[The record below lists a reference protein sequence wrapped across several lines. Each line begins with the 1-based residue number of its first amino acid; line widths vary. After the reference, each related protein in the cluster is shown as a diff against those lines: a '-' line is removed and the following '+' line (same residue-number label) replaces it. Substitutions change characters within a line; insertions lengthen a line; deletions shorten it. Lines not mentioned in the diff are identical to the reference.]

1 MSLIQA
7 FILGLLQGA
16 TEYIPVSSSA
26 HLVLVPWLVGWSE
39 PPFTFDV
46 LVQWGT
52 LVGVIVYFWHDLW
65 AIVRAAL
72 SGLLRRRPFESFEAR
87 LGWYIVVATIPAT
100 LFGFWLKRAFEATY
114 SQPLIVAVLLFGT
127 ALMLVLA
134 EYRGRQQRSLNQMVW
149 LDALDIGMW
158 QVAALLPG
166 ISRSGA
172 TISGAMLRDLER
184 RSAARFSFLLS
195 IPALLGAG
203 VVAMMDLVRSESLS
217 SELYPLALGFI
228 TAALSGYLCIRWL
241 LRYLQGH
248 RLTVFAAYCALLGSF
263 CLVIALLR
271 SGL

>member
-26 HLVLVPWLVGWSE
+26 HLVLFPWLVGWAE

-65 AIVRAAL
+65 AVLRAVL
-72 SGLLRRRPFESFEAR
+72 QGLLQRRPFATFEAR
-87 LGWYIVVATIPAT
+87 LGWYLVVATLPAMV
-100 LFGFWLKRAFEATY
+100 FGFWFKQAFEITY
-114 SQPLIVAVLLFGT
+114 GQPPVAAALLLGT

-134 EYRGRQQRSLNQMVW
+134 EYRGKQQRRLEHMSW
-149 LDALDIGMW
+149 WDALDVGLW

-184 RSAARFSFLLS
+184 RAAARFSFLLS

-203 VVAMMDLVRSESLS
+203 LVATADLLQSESLS
-217 SELYPLALGFI
+217 SELPPLAVGF
-228 TAALSGYLCIRWL
+228 TMAAVSGYLCIRWL

-248 RLTVFAAYCALLGSF
+248 RLTIFAAYCALLGIF
-263 CLVIALLR
+263 CLLIAWLR
-271 SGL
+271 GG

>member
-26 HLVLVPWLVGWSE
+26 HLVLFPWLVGWTE

-52 LVGVIVYFWHDLW
+52 LVGVIVYFWQDLW
-65 AIVRAAL
+65 TIVRAVL
-72 SGLLRRRPFESFEAR
+72 QGFLRRRPFASFEAR
-87 LGWYIVVATIPAT
+87 LGWYLIVATIPAVV
-100 LFGFWLKRAFEATY
+100 FGFWLKQAFEVAY
-114 SQPLIVAVLLFGT
+114 GQPLVVAALLLGT

-134 EYRGRQQRSLNQMVW
+134 EYRGKQARCLEHMSW
-149 LDALDIGMW
+149 WDALDVGLW

-184 RSAARFSFLLS
+184 RAAARFSFLLS

-203 VVAMMDLVRSESLS
+203 LVATADLVQSGSLS
-217 SELYPLALGFI
+217 SELPPLVVGFSV
-228 TAALSGYLCIRWL
+228 AAVSGYLCIRWL
-241 LRYLQGH
+241 LRYLQAH
-248 RLTVFAAYCALLGSF
+248 RLTVFAAYCALLGIF
-263 CLVIALLR
+263 CLLVALLR
-271 SGL
+271 GG

>member
-26 HLVLVPWLVGWSE
+26 HLVLFPWLVGWAE

-52 LVGVIVYFWHDLW
+52 LVGVIVYFWQDLW
-65 AIVRAAL
+65 AVVHAMVQ
-72 SGLLRRRPFESFEAR
+72 GLLQRRPFASFEAR
-87 LGWYIVVATIPAT
+87 LGWYLIVATLPAVV
-100 LFGFWLKRAFEATY
+100 FGFWLKRAFEITY
-114 SQPLIVAVLLFGT
+114 SQPLVAAALLLGT
-127 ALMLVLA
+127 ALMLALA
-134 EYRGRQQRSLNQMVW
+134 EYRGKQQRHLEHMGW
-149 LDALDIGMW
+149 WDALDVGLW

-184 RSAARFSFLLS
+184 RAAARFSFLLS

-203 VVAMMDLVRSESLS
+203 LVATADLLRSESLS
-217 SELYPLALGFI
+217 SELPPLTVGF
-228 TAALSGYLCIRWL
+228 TMAAVSGYLCIRWL
-241 LRYLQGH
+241 LRYLQSH
-248 RLTVFAAYCALLGSF
+248 RLTVFAAYCALLGIF
-263 CLVIALLR
+263 CLLVAWLR
-271 SGL
+271 GG

>member
-26 HLVLVPWLVGWSE
+26 HLVLFPWLVGWAE

-65 AIVRAAL
+65 AVLRAVL
-72 SGLLRRRPFESFEAR
+72 QGLLQRRPFATFEAR
-87 LGWYIVVATIPAT
+87 LGWYLVVATLPAVV
-100 LFGFWLKRAFEATY
+100 FGFWLKQAFEITY
-114 SQPLIVAVLLFGT
+114 GQPPIAAALLLGT

-134 EYRGRQQRSLNQMVW
+134 EYRGKQQRRLEHMSW
-149 LDALDIGMW
+149 WDALDVGLW

-184 RSAARFSFLLS
+184 RAAARFSFLLS

-203 VVAMMDLVRSESLS
+203 LVATADLLQSESLS
-217 SELYPLALGFI
+217 SELPPLAVGF
-228 TAALSGYLCIRWL
+228 TMAAVSGYLCIRWL

-248 RLTVFAAYCALLGSF
+248 RLTIFAAYCALLGIF
-263 CLVIALLR
+263 CLLIAWLR
-271 SGL
+271 GG

>member
-26 HLVLVPWLVGWSE
+26 HLVLFPWLAGWAE

-52 LVGVIVYFWHDLW
+52 LVGVIVYFGQDLW
-65 AIVRAAL
+65 VIVRAVL
-72 SGLLRRRPFESFEAR
+72 QGLLQRRPFDSFEAR
-87 LGWYIVVATIPAT
+87 LGWYLIVATIPAVV
-100 LFGFWLKRAFEATY
+100 FGFWFKQTFEITY
-114 SQPLIVAVLLFGT
+114 GQPPVAAALLLGT

-134 EYRGRQQRSLNQMVW
+134 EYRGKQQRRLEQMGW
-149 LDALDIGMW
+149 WDALDVGLW

-184 RSAARFSFLLS
+184 RAAARFSFLLS

-203 VVAMMDLVRSESLS
+203 FVATVDLVRSESLS
-217 SELYPLALGFI
+217 SELPPLAVGFAV
-228 TAALSGYLCIRWL
+228 AAVSGYLCVRWL

-248 RLTVFAAYCALLGSF
+248 RLTVFAAYCALLGVG
-263 CLVIALLR
+263 CLVVALLR
-271 SGL
+271 GG